1 VSAEASFGYAL
12 APADGTDVD
21 TLLRRAD
28 VAMYLAKE
36 SRTGHARYDSVR
48 DHYDAGKLALVAELR
63 RAIEGGELVL
73 HYQPKAWVRSGE
85 VCAVEALVR
94 WEHPQRGLVPPDAFL
109 PVAEQTGLIEPLTR
123 WVLRTAL
130 EQVRRWGDEFE
141 SLTMSVNISARN
153 LGRADFADTVLTAL
167 EAAGVPAHRLVLE
180 ITETAL
186 LADPETA
193 AHVLSLV
200 SAAGVRVSIDDF
212 GQGHTSLGYLSTL
225 PLHELKIDKS
235 FVADLPVNSGH
246 AAIVRSIVELGHN
259 LGLQVVAEGVETD
272 QIVDVLAAVGC
283 DIAQG
288 YLLARPMPPDELPGW
303 LAVHRTPAPAMPSG

>member
-1 VSAEASFGYAL
+1 
-12 APADGTDVD
+12 
-21 TLLRRAD
+21 
-28 VAMYLAKE
+28 MYLAKE
-36 SRTGHARYDSVR
+36 SRTGQARYDSVR

-73 HYQPKAWVRSGE
+73 HYQPKAWVRSGA

-94 WEHPQRGLVPPDAFL
+94 WQHPQRGLVPPDAFL

-123 WVLRTAL
+123 WVLNTAL
-130 EQVRRWGDEFE
+130 EQVRRWGEEFE
-141 SLTMSVNISARN
+141 SLTMSVNVSARN
-153 LGRADFADTVLTAL
+153 LSRPDFADMVLAAL
-167 EAAGVPAHRLVLE
+167 DTAGVPAHRLVLE

-186 LADPETA
+186 LTDPETA
-193 AHVLSLV
+193 AQVLGRV
-200 SAAGVRVSIDDF
+200 AAAGVRVSIDDF

-235 FVADLPVNSGH
+235 FVADLPVNAGH

-259 LGLQVVAEGVETD
+259 LGLQVVAEGVETE
-272 QIVDVLAAVGC
+272 QIVDVLAAVDC

-288 YLLARPMPPDELPGW
+288 YLLARPMPPDQLPGW
-303 LAVHRTPAPAMPSG
+303 LAVHRTPTAAVRPG